1 MLAKKKVKRRP
12 AKKAVMKKPARAKY
26 PTRKEEE
33 EEECQSYS
41 PAPGGPNF
49 ELSTWNGS
57 DQSSSP
63 AGGTPNVF
71 EDGFKTP
78 ERGTKTH
85 EQVDGEEPEQEPSFP
100 EEDPEQVDEVGDKVL
115 YSKREILEDLKINAP
130 RQRPMRLF
138 VQHLERQ
145 DIKPQLTKEAGKMIV
160 KYWWNPE
167 AL

>member
-1 MLAKKKVKRRP
+1 MLAKNKVKRRP
-12 AKKAVMKKPARAKY
+12 AKKAVMKKPARAKN

-33 EEECQSYS
+33 EGDYQPYS
-41 PAPGGPNF
+41 PAGGGSNF
-49 ELSTWNGS
+49 EKSTWNGS
-57 DQSSSP
+57 DQSYS
-63 AGGTPNVF
+63 
-71 EDGFKTP
+71 
-78 ERGTKTH
+78 
-85 EQVDGEEPEQEPSFP
+85 P

>member
-1 MLAKKKVKRRP
+1 MK
-12 AKKAVMKKPARAKY
+12 KKPARAKY

-33 EEECQSYS
+33 EQEYRPYS
-41 PAPGGPNF
+41 PAPGGANF

-167 AL
+167 AP

>member
-1 MLAKKKVKRRP
+1 MRIHQTLDMLAKKKVKRRP
-12 AKKAVMKKPARAKY
+12 AKKAVMKKKPARAKY
-26 PTRKEEE
+26 PTRKDVAAVR
-33 EEECQSYS
+33 ST
-41 PAPGGPNF
+41 F
-49 ELSTWNGS
+49 EQSTWNGS
-57 DQSSSP
+57 EQSYST

-78 ERGTKTH
+78 EQRPKTP
-85 EQVDGEEPEQEPSFP
+85 EQVDEEDSLPSFP

>member
-1 MLAKKKVKRRP
+1 MRIHQTLEMLAKNKVKRRP
-12 AKKAVMKKPARAKY
+12 AKKAVMKKKPARAKY
-26 PTRKEEE
+26 PTRKRKRKR
-33 EEECQSYS
+33 
-41 PAPGGPNF
+41 
-49 ELSTWNGS
+49 STN
-57 DQSSSP
+57 P